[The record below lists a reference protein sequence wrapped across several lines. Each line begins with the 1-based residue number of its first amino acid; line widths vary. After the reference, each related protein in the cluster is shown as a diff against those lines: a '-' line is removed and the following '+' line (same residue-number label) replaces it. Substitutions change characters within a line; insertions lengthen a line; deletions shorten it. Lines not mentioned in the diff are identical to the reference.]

1 MEDVIKCEP
10 PAPWLGGKS
19 RLSDRIV
26 DLIEGIP
33 HDLYLEPFIGMGGVF
48 FRRRRSVKCEVIN
61 DFNGEVSNL
70 FRQLRRHH
78 STVLDE
84 ARFLLGSREEFERF
98 KQQRPDLMTEIER
111 AVRFLYLQ
119 HQAFGGKPSGQNF
132 GVDRDRGSRFSIEKI
147 ETNISRI
154 RKRLS
159 QVIIENLDFIEV
171 IDRYDRGTS
180 LVYLDPP
187 YYGGEGD
194 YGKSLFSRARFIDLA
209 NRLSSLA
216 GTFILSIN
224 DVPAIRE
231 VFSDF
236 AMLEVQTKYT
246 VQGGEAKSVG
256 ELLISN
262 REAALVGAQ
271 KSLI

>member
-1 MEDVIKCEP
+1 MKEVIRCEP

-19 RLSDRIV
+19 RLADRIV
-26 DLIEGIP
+26 DLIEGID

-48 FRRRRSVKCEVIN
+48 FRRRRSVKCEVMN
-61 DFNGEVSNL
+61 DFNGEVANL

-78 STVLDE
+78 NVVLDE

-98 KQQRPDLMTEIER
+98 KAQRPDLMTEIER

-132 GVDRDRGSRFSIEKI
+132 GVDRERGSRFSIEKI
-147 ETNISRI
+147 EINIERI

-159 QVIIENLDFIEV
+159 SVIIENLDFIEV
-171 IDRYDRGTS
+171 IDRYDGGRA

-194 YGKSLFSRARFIDLA
+194 YGKSLFSRSRFVDLA
-209 NRLSSLA
+209 ARLSRLA

-224 DVPAIRE
+224 DVPAVRE
-231 VFSDF
+231 IFSDF

-246 VQGGEAKSVG
+246 IQGGEAKNVG

-262 REAALVGAQ
+262 SERALVGAQ
-271 KSLI
+271 KTLI

>member
-61 DFNGEVSNL
+61 DFNGEVTNL

-78 STVLDE
+78 LTVLDE

-147 ETNISRI
+147 EANIERI

-194 YGKSLFSRARFIDLA
+194 YGKSLFSRARFLDLA

-246 VQGGEAKSVG
+246 IQGGEAKNVG

-262 REAALVGAQ
+262 REDALVGAQ
-271 KSLI
+271 RSLI

>member
-1 MEDVIKCEP
+1 MKEVIRCEP

-19 RLSDRIV
+19 RLADRIV
-26 DLIEGIP
+26 DLIEGID

-48 FRRRRSVKCEVIN
+48 FRRRRSVKCEVMN
-61 DFNGEVSNL
+61 DFNGEVANL

-78 STVLDE
+78 NVVLEE

-98 KQQRPDLMTEIER
+98 KAQRPDLMTEIER

-147 ETNISRI
+147 EINIERI

-159 QVIIENLDFIEV
+159 SVIIENLDFIEV
-171 IDRYDRGTS
+171 IDRYDGGRA

-194 YGKSLFSRARFIDLA
+194 YGKSLFSRSRFVDLA
-209 NRLSSLA
+209 TRLSRLA

-231 VFSDF
+231 IFGDF

-246 VQGGEAKSVG
+246 IQGGEAKNVG

-262 REAALVGAQ
+262 SEGALVGAQ
-271 KSLI
+271 KTLI